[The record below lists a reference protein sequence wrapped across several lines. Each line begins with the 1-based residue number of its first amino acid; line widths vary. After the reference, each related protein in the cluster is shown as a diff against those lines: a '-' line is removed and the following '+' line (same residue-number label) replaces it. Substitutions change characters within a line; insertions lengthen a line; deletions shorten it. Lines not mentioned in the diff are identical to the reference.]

1 MTTAPDPAPT
11 TVPAASTVPSAAT
24 TRPRRV
30 DGLGTA
36 TAVLLGLSGLAYASS
51 LYVDWSDYR
60 LLSDHVS
67 GRITGEEFWAE
78 YSPFA
83 GPLSLLLVAAPFAV
97 AAAVVLLV
105 WVHRARTNAGI
116 LSPGYRFRFSPAFS
130 VGGLFVPF
138 ANYWWSRPI
147 LEDIVA
153 GSSPHR
159 PADATLRLVRV
170 WWGLLIGNAVAG
182 LVTRYVRPEYTLT
195 YDPDGSLV
203 EGGREALQG
212 FLGIALGNTVLV
224 LVVLPMITLLAV
236 IVRRVSRQQTE
247 LLFPAQRA

>member
-1 MTTAPDPAPT
+1 VISPTCSSFSALQLMSTTSVAVWDSTTSNAVTTPPARPTAIVRSPAALAEAGTSTRAVIAYPGPGTGTPAPYRRHHGVAWATAPNGSTPTQVVRGVTRPSPEEVGMTTATDPAPT

-116 LSPGYRFRFSPAFS
+116 LS
-130 VGGLFVPF
+130 
-138 ANYWWSRPI
+138 
-147 LEDIVA
+147 
-153 GSSPHR
+153 
-159 PADATLRLVRV
+159 
-170 WWGLLIGNAVAG
+170 
-182 LVTRYVRPEYTLT
+182 
-195 YDPDGSLV
+195 
-203 EGGREALQG
+203 
-212 FLGIALGNTVLV
+212 
-224 LVVLPMITLLAV
+224 
-236 IVRRVSRQQTE
+236 
-247 LLFPAQRA
+247 